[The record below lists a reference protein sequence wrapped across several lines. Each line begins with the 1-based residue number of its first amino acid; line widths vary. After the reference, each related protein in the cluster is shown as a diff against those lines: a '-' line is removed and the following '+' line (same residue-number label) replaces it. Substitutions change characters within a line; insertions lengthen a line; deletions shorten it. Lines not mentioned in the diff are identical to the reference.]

1 MKKSPFII
9 SVIGTLFLVL
19 SLGISN
25 VLMAQDSEPPVV
37 CPIAC
42 GYIIDELDNILV
54 PADSSLNPYECL
66 SISRDRFMDGFPA
79 RERGRVINELDLNDK
94 DGKARGAQVIFS
106 KPPGF
111 D

>member
-1 MKKSPFII
+1 
-9 SVIGTLFLVL
+9 
-19 SLGISN
+19 
-25 VLMAQDSEPPVV
+25 MAQDSEPPVV

-54 PADSSLNPYECL
+54 PAGSSLNPYECL